1 MRVTQMGMGVVTVAA
16 QRSNFSVN
24 ESNHRLDELQ
34 SALARRS
41 PLWANADSAAARIET
56 RTSPRA
62 IRAARPARYDPVV
75 ATQGAAGPDPRTVLA
90 ASEPR
95 LAVFAPENLLTRLI
109 VVLDAEAQ
117 VFQLGINLDAVGL
130 TGINAPE
137 QTGAERPMLAATSWA
152 KQWPEAVDVRHRT
165 IGSDWRHGLRQPRSR
180 RRNRAVCARRRATDR
195 QPRRSTLPSPC
206 LTRW

>member
-1 MRVTQMGMGVVTVAA
+1 VRVTQMGMGVVTVAA

-62 IRAARPARYDPVV
+62 IRAARPARCDPVV
-75 ATQGAAGPDPRTVLA
+75 VTQGAAGPDPRTVLA

-95 LAVFAPENLLTRLI
+95 LAVFGPRKFTHPPHRG
-109 VVLDAEAQ
+109 VDAEAH
-117 VFQLGINLDAVGL
+117 VFQLGINLEAVGL

-137 QTGAERPMLAATSWA
+137 QTGAERPMLAATSLG
-152 KQWPEAVDVRHRT
+152 ETV
-165 IGSDWRHGLRQPRSR
+165 
-180 RRNRAVCARRRATDR
+180 ARGR
-195 QPRRSTLPSPC
+195 RRSTPHDWIGLAA
-206 LTRW
+206 

>member
-1 MRVTQMGMGVVTVAA
+1 VRVTQMGMGVVTVAA

-130 TGINAPE
+130 TASTHPNRQAPNDRCWPLRPGRNSGPRPSTFDTARLDRTGGMDCANRDPVAE
-137 QTGAERPMLAATSWA
+137 IGRYAPAAGLQTASLDEVLSHHP
-152 KQWPEAVDVRHRT
+152 V
-165 IGSDWRHGLRQPRSR
+165 
-180 RRNRAVCARRRATDR
+180 
-195 QPRRSTLPSPC
+195 
-206 LTRW
+206 